1 MLSTQNISTSQ
12 QASHYFL
19 GADNYYTQENA
30 KEHSGW
36 WGKGAETLGLSG
48 MVEPEK
54 FSHLLEG
61 KMPDGQQLGVK
72 EGDKI
77 THRPGFDL
85 TFSVPKSVS
94 LAALLGGDERIVEA
108 TLRAVDKTLA
118 HIETDCAQARITQK
132 GVTSY
137 EMTKNLVVANF
148 LHDISREADPQLHV
162 HSVVMNMTQRADG
175 QWRSLASQS
184 GAYGAGVSREVKG
197 FIEQVRHHKHY
208 YGTLFGAE
216 LAYEMQQLGYSIE
229 KTGKDGQFELDG
241 ISQASRDTFSTRRKQ
256 ITDYM
261 TEFGFSSSKAAALAT
276 LATRKRKQSISRD
289 SLQELWE
296 NRNETANTQAL
307 TEAKSVVEKAR
318 YQAVHP
324 DYRPEQPQLIAS
336 QATKEALL
344 FAIDHLSETHTAL
357 SEMQLLNVALNHV
370 IGENA
375 NTAMMGQ
382 ALKDAVK
389 EGVLLPTNSHHNQK
403 FFTTSR
409 LIHQENLLLSAVM
422 KAHPNG
428 KAIATESLN
437 RYLLQRNDILPEQEK
452 AIRTLFSS
460 DKQITC
466 LEGRE
471 GSGKTTVMK
480 HLVAIAKHEGYHTV
494 VLTPNKAGSQVLQHE
509 YRETPTSLLDWVKQR
524 LDTHRPT
531 QFDTVSHFVKAQ
543 EKAIN
548 TGQGL
553 PQKTMIFVDNA
564 TVLSTQ
570 QMHDLVSIIQHS
582 QAYLIPVGDKKSLL
596 PYQAGTPFTQ
606 MLEKGAVCATLITPL
621 RAHSKP
627 VKEAIEDTLQGNIRA
642 AFAKVGERIKAIE
655 EKDERLQH
663 IANQVADLSL
673 HERNNTL
680 VLMPTKAQC
689 EEMNTSIRNELI
701 KRGVVENKGLSVDA
715 LIPKS
720 FTKAQYRHVAHYR
733 EGDVV
738 RFNENYASLQVK
750 RGDYR
755 KINAIHADKNTLV
768 LEDAQGEKITWNPD
782 KVAGRAGSIEVFEEK
797 KREFAVGESLLW
809 KRNLS
814 SHGIHNGEQLRVEAI
829 KDQSLVLSRQ
839 PSTITKN
846 PSFDKKTL
854 TVEMNA
860 PEVRHVDYGYAS
872 TPYQKHYA
880 TTKRVIAYQSGHSR
894 QSHQRVFY
902 KELSQATDEAWIMTD
917 DKEKLLEQVQKHTG
931 DKVTAL
937 SVLAGGRFDNMAASK
952 SIGSEGIAQTTV
964 SSQQKLSPEE
974 LASNAVRYALSHL
987 SERETGFTQ
996 KELYKVASHH
1006 VLGKIESKKITEA
1019 LGQAEKDGQ
1028 VIQGKL
1034 RNAEDELL
1042 WTTPEAIAIERE
1054 IVALL
1059 KHDHDQLPP
1068 LAGQEAVEQHLRE
1081 HPVKTE
1087 QAEAVRLFASNQDRI
1102 TLLQGFAGTGKTT
1115 LLKNVQTLLQSQ
1127 DQVLLCLAPTHVA
1140 VKELKARGL
1149 PAQTVD
1155 SFLIEHQKQC
1165 QAKTLTFYQNNLVI
1179 AVDEASMASNRRYRD
1194 VCQSIHAREARG
1206 LIVGDRQQLSA
1217 IESGKPFELS
1227 QKTPTKTL
1235 YLTEIERQKNPL
1247 MQKAVK
1253 ETYQG
1258 DFAAAFTTLA
1268 DHVVELGKEVVDGKD
1283 VDNRSVRLAFISDN
1297 YCARTK
1303 TERDSVLIIT
1313 LGNDD
1318 RVELNTVIRKG
1329 LKKNGELS
1337 GQDIKVEILTACDM
1351 TEIERTH
1358 VANYEGDCVRFHF
1371 NAPQQ
1376 GIHKDHYYTIV
1387 GRDKAQN
1394 RLELQH
1400 EQSKRVIVWEPQP
1413 LKNTGTVGAEVYK
1426 KEEREIT
1433 SGDRIRWT
1441 RSDKKLGL
1449 FSPELA
1455 DVISVSD
1462 ERIELQPLNQTK
1474 NSERIIIHPCEAKY
1488 QHWDHAYA
1496 MTTYSSQARTV
1507 NEAILHAES
1516 FRTHLASQRSFLVG
1530 LTRVVNKVTLVTND
1544 QEALSKKIVE
1554 TPGDK
1559 TSSLEVIGEITF
1571 PLAFTSQQAAESTIT
1586 TRSESK
1592 KPISSPAPQQE
1603 ELRFEAKPSEKEVTT
1618 ASKSQTN
1625 PAKKPGNT
1633 HGSRKPHLDAA
1644 RIVELLNERVESVLE
1659 VVMGAPKQK
1668 LGNHYC
1674 YGNKEGSLKVTVKGD
1689 KRGLWHDFATG
1700 EGGNLL
1706 HLIAKESGLDRK
1718 ADFRAVLDHALSLLG
1733 TPAEQVMQQDVFAKK
1748 TKVAPLSDPNPPR
1761 VITPEEKER
1770 IQYAKN
1776 LARQS
1781 QPIQGTLAERYLREH
1796 RGINLKEFPSSVRYH
1811 PGIRS
1816 KKNGGTYPAVLVIGT
1831 HKNGE
1836 IEAVQAIYLD
1846 KKTGGKA
1853 DVSIQK
1859 QTWGVPKLGSAVA
1872 LTHLLSEKSAPI
1884 FIAEG
1889 PETGL
1894 SIYQSIPGAHV
1905 KVTLGKGNFRNI
1917 DPKSLGNDV
1926 VLCTD
1931 NDNDEKKEVD
1941 IHLAAERLIAH
1952 GKNVWIA
1959 KPNDVKDYN
1968 DVLQKHG
1975 ANAVK
1980 TNIENAILYADYQAK
1995 TLTSVT
2001 LKSEVLDKQVTAD
2014 PTKEAID
2021 TIAKQLV
2028 KEKENLSE
2036 TFGNIFT
2043 DLRACAGKIPEN
2055 KMAETSNNF
2064 IKKEWDLAGE
2074 IFNTIGKNLGKG
2086 EQDYS
2091 KQSPTSH
2098 AKTTTEGTN
2107 NSREDRKIS
2116 DSSVEQKQTEKRRE
2130 KEPEL

>member
-30 KEHSGW
+30 KEHSHW

-48 MVEPEK
+48 SVEPEK
-54 FSHLLEG
+54 FSDLLEG
-61 KMPDGQQLGVK
+61 KMPDGQQLGLK

-94 LAALLGGDERIVEA
+94 LAALLGGDERIVGA
-108 TLRAVDKTLA
+108 TLRAVDNTLA
-118 HIETDCAQARITQK
+118 HIENDCAQARRTQQ
-132 GVTSY
+132 GETSY
-137 EMTKNLVVANF
+137 ETTKNLVVANF

-197 FIEQVRHHKHY
+197 FLEQVRHHKHY

-216 LAYEMQQLGYSIE
+216 LAYEMQQLGYAIE

-261 TEFGFSSSKAAALAT
+261 TEFGFSSTKAAALAT

-289 SLQELWE
+289 TLQDLWE
-296 NRNETANTQAL
+296 NRDETAHTQAF

-318 YQAVHP
+318 YQAAHP
-324 DYRPEQPQLIAS
+324 DHRPEQPTLLVS
-336 QATKEALL
+336 QAAKEALL

-357 SEMQLLNVALNHV
+357 SEMQMLNVALNHV

-389 EGVLLPTNSHHNQK
+389 GGVLLPTTPHHNQK

-409 LIHQENLLLSAVM
+409 MIYQENVLLSAVTNN
-422 KAHPNG
+422 HPNG

-460 DKQITC
+460 EKQITC

-471 GSGKTTVMK
+471 SSGKTTVMK

-494 VLTPNKAGSQVLQHE
+494 VLTPNKAGSVALE
-509 YRETPTSLLDWVKQR
+509 KTFGEKPTTLLAWVKQC
-524 LDTHRPT
+524 LDQRSTTR
-531 QFDTVSHFVKAQ
+531 FDTVSHFVKAQ
-543 EKAIN
+543 EKASN
-548 TGQGL
+548 MGQCL
-553 PQKTMIFVDNA
+553 PKKTMIFVDNA

-570 QMHDLVSIIQHS
+570 QMRDLVSITQHLH
-582 QAYLIPVGDKKSLL
+582 AYLIPVGDKKSLL

-606 MLEKGAVCATLITPL
+606 MLEKGSACATLTTPL
-621 RAHSKP
+621 RAHPKSI
-627 VKEAIEDTLQGNIRA
+627 KEAIDDTLQGNISA
-642 AFAKVGERIKAIE
+642 AFAKVGKQIVAIE
-655 EKDERLQH
+655 DKAERLQH
-663 IANQVADLSL
+663 IANQVADLSI

-689 EEMNTSIRNELI
+689 EEINVSIRNELI
-701 KRGVVENKGLSVDA
+701 KRNVVEAKGLFVDA
-715 LIPKS
+715 LLPKS
-720 FTKAQYRHVAHYR
+720 FTQAQYRHVAHYR

-738 RFNENYASLQVK
+738 RFNENYTSLQVK

-755 KINAIHADKNTLV
+755 KISAIQSDKNIIV

-797 KREFAVGESLLW
+797 KREFAVGDQLLW
-809 KRNLS
+809 KRNLT
-814 SHGIHNGEQLRVEAI
+814 SHGIHNGEQLSIVAI

-839 PSTITKN
+839 PPTATKT
-846 PSFDKKTL
+846 PSFDKKTI
-854 TVEMNA
+854 TVEMNE
-860 PEVRHVDYGYAS
+860 PHTRHVDYGYAS

-880 TTKRVIAYQSGHSR
+880 TAKCVIAYQSGYSR
-894 QSHQRVFY
+894 QSHQRLFY
-902 KELSQATDEAWIMTD
+902 KELSQATGEAWIVTD

-937 SVLAGGRFDNMAASK
+937 SVLAGDKPDNMTSSK
-952 SIGSEGIAQTTV
+952 PIGGEGVSQTSV
-964 SSQQKLSPEE
+964 SSQQKLTSEE
-974 LASNAVRYALSHL
+974 LASQAVQYALTHL

-996 KELYKVASHH
+996 KALYKVASHH
-1006 VLGKIESKKITEA
+1006 VLGNVETKKIREA
-1019 LGQAEKDGQ
+1019 ISKAEKEGH
-1028 VIQGKL
+1028 VIQGVL
-1034 RNAEDELL
+1034 SNAEGELL

-1059 KHDHDQLPP
+1059 KQNQDQLPP

-1102 TLLQGFAGTGKTT
+1102 TLLQGFAGTLKTT
-1115 LLKNVQTLLQSQ
+1115 LLKNVQTLLHSQ
-1127 DQVLLCLAPTHVA
+1127 DQELLCLAPTHVA
-1140 VKELKARGL
+1140 VKELKARGMA
-1149 PAQTVD
+1149 AQTVD
-1155 SFLIEHQKQC
+1155 SFIIEHQK
-1165 QAKTLTFYQNNLVI
+1165 KNHTKNLTFHQNNLVI
-1179 AVDEASMASNRRYRD
+1179 AVDESSMVSNRRYRD
-1194 VCQSIHAREARG
+1194 VCQSIHACEARG
-1206 LIVGDRQQLSA
+1206 LIVGDRQQLLA

-1227 QKTPTKTL
+1227 QKTPAKTL

-1258 DFAAAFTTLA
+1258 DFAAAFATLA
-1268 DHVVELGKEVVDGKD
+1268 EHIVELGKEVVDGKD
-1283 VDNRSVRLAFISDN
+1283 IDNRSARLAFISDN

-1318 RVELNTVIRKG
+1318 RVELNTAIRKG

-1358 VANYEGDCVRFHF
+1358 VANYKGDHVRFHF
-1371 NAPQQ
+1371 NASQQ
-1376 GIHKDHYYTIV
+1376 GIQKDHYYTIV
-1387 GRDKAQN
+1387 GRDKTQN

-1400 EQSKRVIVWEPQP
+1400 EQTKRVIVWQPQR
-1413 LKNTGTVGAEVYK
+1413 LKNSDTVGVEVYK
-1426 KEEREIT
+1426 REKREIT
-1433 SGDRIRWT
+1433 PGDRIRWT
-1441 RSDKKLGL
+1441 RSDKNLGL

-1455 DVISVSD
+1455 DVIAVSD
-1462 ERIELQPLNQTK
+1462 ERIELQPLHQTK
-1474 NSERIIIHPCEAKY
+1474 DSERITIHPKEAKY

-1507 NEAILHAES
+1507 NEVILHAES

-1530 LTRVVNKVTLVTND
+1530 LTRVVDKVTLVTND
-1544 QEALSKKIVE
+1544 KGELLKKITD

-1559 TSSLEVIGEITF
+1559 TSALEVIGEITF
-1571 PLAFTSQQAAESTIT
+1571 PSAF
-1586 TRSESK
+1586 
-1592 KPISSPAPQQE
+1592 KPHPVTNVPEPKRLPSSSVPQQE
-1603 ELRFEAKPSEKEVTT
+1603 KLALEARPSEKKVTT
-1618 ASKSQTN
+1618 DSKAQANHSKQ
-1625 PAKKPGNT
+1625 PGNVQD
-1633 HGSRKPHLDAA
+1633 SRKPHLDAT
-1644 RIVELLNERVESVLE
+1644 RIVELLNERVESVLD
-1659 VVMGAPKQK
+1659 VVMGIPKQK

-1706 HLIAKESGLDRK
+1706 HLIAKEAGLDVK
-1718 ADFRAVLDHALSLLG
+1718 ADFRAVLGHALHLLG
-1733 TPAEQVMQQDVFAKK
+1733 TPAEQVMQQDAFTKK
-1748 TKVAPLSDPNPPR
+1748 TKGIPTSNPNNQLR
-1761 VITPEEKER
+1761 EITPEEKER
-1770 IQYAKN
+1770 IRYAKD

-1796 RGINLKEFPSSVRYH
+1796 RGINLKKFPDSVRYH
-1811 PGIRS
+1811 PGIGS
-1816 KKNGGTYPAVLVIGT
+1816 KKNGGTYPALLVIGT
-1831 HKNGE
+1831 NKDGQV
-1836 IEAVQAIYLD
+1836 EAVQAVFLERN
-1846 KKTGGKA
+1846 TAAKA
-1853 DVSIQK
+1853 KVKVEK
-1859 QTWGVPKLGSAVA
+1859 QTWGVPKLGSAVT
-1872 LTHLLSEKSAPI
+1872 LKQQSLENNSPI
-1884 FIAEG
+1884 YIAEG

-1894 SIYQSIPGAHV
+1894 SIYQSISRAHV

-1917 DPKSLGNDV
+1917 NPESLGKDV

-1941 IHLAAERLIAH
+1941 IHLAAERLLAY

-1959 KPNDVKDYN
+1959 KPIDVKDYN

-1975 ANAVK
+1975 AKAVK
-1980 TNIENAILYADYQAK
+1980 TNIENAIAYADYQAK
-1995 TLTSVT
+1995 TTTSAT
-2001 LKSEVLDKQVTAD
+2001 LKSEVLDKQSAVE
-2014 PTKEAID
+2014 PSKEAIE
-2021 TIAKQLV
+2021 TIAKQLA
-2028 KEKENLSE
+2028 KEKDWANV
-2036 TFGNIFT
+2036 FGDVFT
-2043 DLRACAGKIPEN
+2043 VHSGKIHASQL
-2055 KMAETSNNF
+2055 KETANNF
-2064 IKKEWDLAGE
+2064 IKKEGDLSGE
-2074 IFNTIGKNLGKG
+2074 IFNNFVKNSVGG
-2086 EQDYS
+2086 EQDFS
-2091 KQSPTSH
+2091 KKSPVSH
-2098 AKTTTEGTN
+2098 STIVTENTN
-2107 NSREDRKIS
+2107 KSINERKIS
-2116 DSSVEQKQTEKRRE
+2116 DSPVEQKQSERRKE